1 LKTGSVRN
9 RVKVFEPWLDDGR
22 GPLLSVPKTTRRA
35 LANGLKISRATIC
48 GVPCTDG
55 GDEPALF
62 KDIADHYSA
71 GTWDPAT
78 VKVNA

>member
-1 LKTGSVRN
+1 
-9 RVKVFEPWLDDGR
+9 
-22 GPLLSVPKTTRRA
+22 
-35 LANGLKISRATIC
+35 LANGLKISRVTIC